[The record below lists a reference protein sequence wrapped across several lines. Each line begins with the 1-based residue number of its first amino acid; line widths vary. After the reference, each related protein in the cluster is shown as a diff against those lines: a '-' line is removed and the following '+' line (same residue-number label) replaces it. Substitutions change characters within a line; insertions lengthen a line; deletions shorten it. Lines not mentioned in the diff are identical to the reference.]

1 MRGKIFG
8 GAVLLGAA
16 LSSLAAVAHAVV
28 IQIGSGS
35 GAPGDVVPIDVTVA
49 TEGSAVLATQNR
61 IDFTR
66 QAYIAARED
75 GTPDCA
81 VNPDIDKG
89 ATAFRFLP
97 LDCDPAV
104 DCTSVRNFVL
114 SFGNLVPIDDGA
126 RLYTCAVRIAADAAE
141 ASYPLTIA
149 EAASSA
155 AGGVLLP
162 TTGTSGAVTSV
173 PPPAAD
179 VVIGSATGEP
189 GDTVQIGVTLS
200 LIDPNAAIA
209 GVQAYFGF
217 DPAAPVAA
225 KPNQQPDCTANEAIS
240 LDVRTFAF
248 TPAGCTPGDDCAG
261 VHALILATDS
271 SAPFAD
277 GTQLFTCAVAI
288 GAETPAGTYPL
299 PAGEMLG
306 SDADGGPVPARR
318 RRRRDHGRGA
328 ATAAGLRGRLR
339 RQRRGVDQRAAPRR
353 QHPHQRDGA
362 RRVFGDGHQR
372 RRRHHGQRAD
382 SGGQRRAR
390 YLSAVTLGGAGDAG
404 AGAGLDLATGR
415 AMVRACHRRRAASE
429 G

>member
-1 MRGKIFG
+1 MRGKSFG
-8 GAVLLGAA
+8 GAVLLVAA
-16 LSSLAAVAHAVV
+16 LSSLAGVAHAVV

-66 QAYIAARED
+66 QAYIAAREN
-75 GTPDCA
+75 GAPDCA

-97 LDCDPAV
+97 LNCDPAV
-104 DCTSVRNFVL
+104 DCTSVRSFVL

-155 AGGVLLP
+155 AGGVLLA

-179 VVIGSATGEP
+179 VVVGSATGEP

-225 KPNQQPDCTANEAIS
+225 KPSQQPDCTANEAIS

-248 TPAGCTPGDDCAG
+248 TPAGCTPGDDCTG

-288 GAETPAGTYPL
+288 GAETSAGTYPL

-306 SDADGGPVPARR
+306 SDPDGLPVPLA
-318 RRRRDHGRGA
+318 GIGGA
-328 ATAAGLRGRLR
+328 ITVEEPLPPPACAGDCDDSGEVSINELLLGVNILINGTALDECPAM
-339 RQRRGVDQRAAPRR
+339 DTN
-353 QHPHQRDGA
+353 
-362 RRVFGDGHQR
+362 GDGVITVNELVQ
-372 RRRHHGQRAD
+372 
-382 SGGQRRAR
+382 
-390 YLSAVTLGGAGDAG
+390 AVNVA
-404 AGAGLDLATGR
+404 LDT
-415 AMVRACHRRRAASE
+415 CPQ
-429 G
+429 